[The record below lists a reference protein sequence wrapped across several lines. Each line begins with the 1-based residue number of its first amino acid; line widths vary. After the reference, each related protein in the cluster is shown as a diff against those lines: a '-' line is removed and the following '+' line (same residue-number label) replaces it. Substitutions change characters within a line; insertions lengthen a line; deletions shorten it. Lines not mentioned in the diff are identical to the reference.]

1 MSFDLEKRMFESK
14 LNGVAYR
21 YTQLIREVSK
31 ADISDKEKAIL
42 TMSLTVASAKE
53 TEQIIVDRQK
63 TKFASGG
70 VVNIDANLSD
80 DIVEDITQKIRE
92 AIK

>member
-1 MSFDLEKRMFESK
+1 MSFDIDKRMFEAK

-21 YTQLIREVSK
+21 YAQLIREISK

-42 TMSLTVASAKE
+42 TMSMTVASAKE
-53 TEQIIVDRQK
+53 TEQIIVDRQR

-80 DIVEDITQKIRE
+80 DIVEGITQKIRE
-92 AIK
+92 AFK